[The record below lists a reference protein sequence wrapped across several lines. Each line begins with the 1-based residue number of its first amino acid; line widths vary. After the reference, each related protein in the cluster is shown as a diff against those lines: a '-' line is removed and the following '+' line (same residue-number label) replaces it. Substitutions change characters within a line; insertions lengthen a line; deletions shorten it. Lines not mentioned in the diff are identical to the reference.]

1 MLSSGIILVTA
12 LVSGATSSPQ
22 YASDYTAFWECH
34 HFEDKQDG
42 EWCASVGFSDGFEYT
57 FSSLPGISAC
67 MPCKC
72 CKRKAIRVD
81 ASIPPATL
89 APPAMLAPGLAGLP
103 SWDVPA
109 TTTTALMSLSS
120 MTTPAPQRIE
130 KHTVA
135 IDGLSGP
142 TLLAGMGGS
151 VNKGMLTLKHNS
163 GLTLFSNFEDVV
175 DPKNMVQ
182 LKLVGKELNFTVD
195 LSRVGCACNV
205 ALYLISSPG
214 RDLDGKPY
222 PGPKNSDQPPYYCD
236 ANNVGGQW
244 CPEVDIMEANN
255 HAFAATPHK
264 CDAPVNGHYNYCDRD
279 GCSQNTRDASDSYGP
294 GASYTIDT
302 RHPFHVRTVFPEES
316 GIVTGMVTTLS
327 QDGRQVVLDHANC
340 GADLAALSDAMA
352 AGMSLRIT
360 YWGESAETMA
370 WLDAP
375 PCGQQTC
382 GASAGEA
389 VISDIAIGTPSLPVV
404 PVQVQ
409 EEHIAKPSFA
419 NTKHSFVIEGLP
431 PALLAGVGGTVED
444 GSLTLSHNSGF
455 TLFSEFKDKWEPEN
469 ILQLKLLGKTLSF
482 TVDLSKVGCACNVAF
497 YLIGAP
503 GRDWNGKPFAGPKN
517 SGQPPYYC
525 DANQVGG
532 QWCPEVDIM
541 EANDHTFA
549 ATPHKCDAPVNGHY
563 NSCDR
568 SGSGKNTRDEPSSYG
583 PGETYTIDTRHP
595 FQVETEF
602 PEKSGILIGMTTTL
616 RQAGRQVVL
625 NHSSSD
631 SDYLKA
637 LTDAMAAGM
646 SLRITYWGDSADTMA
661 WLDGPP
667 CGQEAC
673 SATAGK
679 AVISNVSVKS
689 FMWVIADP
697 KDTLFGRE
705 VPEAVVADSA
715 RFAEMDGFGIAK
727 WRGATHFAKRQARP
741 LTVLPSL
748 KECSDDDN
756 ADLPCAGHVRKE
768 ANFKFLKKF
777 LALPGGGV
785 ASTAVAR
792 LPSASSGAM
801 VLIAACLSGIVSV
814 LVGLRYF
821 QRVRLAGGAAVA
833 EAEVEANKVAAA
845 NASAERV
852 QDTDRAGVAASG
864 RLGLGRSLAHIS
876 HLPPSQ
882 LRKGSSCQ
890 QLLTLAEADL

>member
-1 MLSSGIILVTA
+1 MLSSILAAVTLQA
-12 LVSGATSSPQ
+12 SAATISPE
-22 YASDYTAFWECH
+22 YASDYTAFWVCH
-34 HFEDKQDG
+34 HFEDQQDG
-42 EWCASVGFSDGFEYT
+42 EWCASVGFFEGFEYT

-72 CKRKAIRVD
+72 CKRKATRVD
-81 ASIPPATL
+81 APIPPATTI
-89 APPAMLAPGLAGLP
+89 ATGTAGLP
-103 SWDVPA
+103 SWDV
-109 TTTTALMSLSS
+109 TTTTTTVATSSSAL
-120 MTTPAPQRIE
+120 TTPARQSIE
-130 KHTVA
+130 KHAVT
-135 IDGLSGP
+135 IDGISGP
-142 TLLAGMGGS
+142 TLLAGQGGI
-151 VNKGMLTLKHNS
+151 VDIGRLTLKHNS
-163 GLTLFSNFEDVV
+163 GLTLFSEYADVLEP
-175 DPKNMVQ
+175 DNMVQ

-214 RDLDGKPY
+214 RDLQGKPY
-222 PGPKNSDQPPYYCD
+222 PGPKDRGGQPPYYCD
-236 ANNVGGQW
+236 ANQVGGQW

-264 CDAPVNGHYNYCDRD
+264 CDAPVNGHYYSCDRD
-279 GCSQNTRDASDSYGP
+279 GCSQNTRDAPDSYGP

-302 RHPFHVRTVFPEES
+302 RHPFHVQTVFPEES
-316 GIVTGMVTTLS
+316 GIVTGMVTVLH
-327 QDGRQVVLDHANC
+327 QDGRQVVLDHSSC
-340 GADLAALSDAMA
+340 GADLAALTDAMA

-360 YWGESAETMA
+360 YWGETAETMA

-375 PCGQQTC
+375 PCGPQKC
-382 GASAGEA
+382 SDSAGEA
-389 VISDIAIGTPSLPVV
+389 VISDIAIGIPSLPDV
-404 PVQVQ
+404 PVQKQ
-409 EEHIAKPSFA
+409 AERITQHAFA
-419 NTKHSFVIEGLP
+419 IEGLP
-431 PALLAGVGGTVED
+431 PTLLAGVGGAVE
-444 GSLTLSHNSGF
+444 GGTLTLSHNSGF

-469 ILQLKLLGKTLSF
+469 IVQLKLLGQSLSF

-503 GRDWNGKPFAGPKN
+503 GRDWSGKPFAGPKN

-568 SGSGKNTRDEPSSYG
+568 SGSGKNTRDEPTSYG
-583 PGETYTIDTRHP
+583 PGEKYVIDTRHP

-602 PEKSGILIGMTTTL
+602 PEKSGFLVGMTTTL

-631 SDYLKA
+631 VEYLKA

-667 CGQEAC
+667 CGQQAC

-679 AVISNVSVKS
+679 AVISNISVKS
-689 FMWVIADP
+689 FMWVITDP
-697 KDTLFGRE
+697 KDTLFGHE
-705 VPEAVVADSA
+705 IPASVVADSA
-715 RFAEMDGFGIAK
+715 RFAEIDGFGIAK

-741 LTVLPSL
+741 LTVLPTL
-748 KECSDDDN
+748 KDCSDDD
-756 ADLPCAGHVRKE
+756 AELPCAGFVKKE

-777 LALPGGGV
+777 LALPGGSV
-785 ASTAVAR
+785 ASAAVAG
-792 LPSASSGAM
+792 LKSASSATT
-801 VLIAACLSGIVSV
+801 VLVAACLCCIVSV
-814 LVGLRYF
+814 LIGIRCF
-821 QRVRLAGGAAVA
+821 QRIRCSGGLKAAA
-833 EAEVEANKVAAA
+833 AAEVGTAPQANKVDAA
-845 NASAERV
+845 NALDERV
-852 QDTDRAGVAASG
+852 QDAGRAGTAVSG
-864 RLGLGRSLAHIS
+864 RLGLGRSLTHIS
-876 HLPPSQ
+876 HLPSSQ

-890 QLLTLAEADL
+890 QLLTLAEAEV